1 MIHLIK
7 TYRRETAMFI
17 LLIILCLI
25 TIFNTTHPAVEAPFH
40 SKFLLQGNLTNLT
53 NLIGMYGVFSIGV
66 GLVIITAGIELSVG
80 SLMSLLGVIFFVLV
94 NPTYSGFELN
104 HWTAAG
110 AIILIGIFIGWF
122 HGICV
127 SKVKM
132 QPFVVTLCGLLVYR
146 GMARVI
152 SDDTSVSGGF
162 HDFGGLLVICEGKFL
177 GLKAP
182 FWYLVIVS
190 IIMYIVLHRSVFGRY
205 IYAAGRNELATKY
218 SGVNTDRVICAVY
231 VICGFFTALSAIM
244 FLFYTSN
251 VSPSVHGNFY
261 ELWGI
266 AAAVLGGC
274 SLRGGEGTIFG
285 ILIGTTVLAVLSN
298 MVNLLG
304 LPSALDYVIIGS
316 VIFFGVFL
324 DMMGQ
329 RIVDFFKRIG
339 GSMRKAVDP
348 KVGGTSP

>member
-1 MIHLIK
+1 MLL
-7 TYRRETAMFI
+7 
-17 LLIILCLI
+17 LLIVLCLI
-25 TIFNTTHPAVEAPFH
+25 TTFNTTHPAVDAPFH

-66 GLVIITAGIELSVG
+66 GLVIITSGIELSVG
-80 SLMSLLGVIFFVLV
+80 SLMSLLGVLFYVLV
-94 NPTYSGFELN
+94 NPTYNGFELN
-104 HWTAAG
+104 HWVAAG
-110 AIILIGIFIGWF
+110 AIILMGAFIGWF

-152 SDDTSVSGGF
+152 SDDTSVSGGI
-162 HDFGGLLVICEGKFL
+162 HDFGALLTICEGRFL

-182 FWYLVIVS
+182 FWYLVIIS

-231 VICGFFTALSAIM
+231 VICGLFTALSAIM

-285 ILIGTTVLAVLSN
+285 ILIGTAVLAVLSN

-316 VIFFGVFL
+316 VIFFGVFI
-324 DMMGQ
+324 DMMGN
-329 RIVDFFKRIG
+329 RSMAYLRTVFG
-339 GSMRKAVDP
+339 GLLKLFVAGKSKP
-348 KVGGTSP
+348 VG

>member
-7 TYRRETAMFI
+7 TYRREAAMFI

-40 SKFLLQGNLTNLT
+40 SKFLQQGNLTNLT

-94 NPTYSGFELN
+94 NPTYNGFELT
-104 HWTAAG
+104 HWMAAG

-122 HGICV
+122 HGVCV

-162 HDFGGLLVICEGKFL
+162 HDFGALLVMCEGKFL

-182 FWYLVIVS
+182 FWYLVIDS
-190 IIMYIVLHRSVFGRY
+190 
-205 IYAAGRNELATKY
+205 
-218 SGVNTDRVICAVY
+218 
-231 VICGFFTALSAIM
+231 
-244 FLFYTSN
+244 TS
-251 VSPSVHGNFY
+251 
-261 ELWGI
+261 
-266 AAAVLGGC
+266 
-274 SLRGGEGTIFG
+274 
-285 ILIGTTVLAVLSN
+285 
-298 MVNLLG
+298 
-304 LPSALDYVIIGS
+304 IGS
-316 VIFFGVFL
+316 LSMMVIVPTTAACPCAL
-324 DMMGQ
+324 
-329 RIVDFFKRIG
+329 
-339 GSMRKAVDP
+339 A
-348 KVGGTSP
+348 